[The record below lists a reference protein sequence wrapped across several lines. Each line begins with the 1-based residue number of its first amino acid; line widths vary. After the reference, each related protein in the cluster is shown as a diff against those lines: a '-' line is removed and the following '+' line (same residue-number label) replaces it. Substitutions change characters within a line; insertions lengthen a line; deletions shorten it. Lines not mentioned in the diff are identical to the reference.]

1 MRWSRFLQWLT
12 ADEEIVTEP
21 KSVSGRQ
28 VGVADGFSLLELER
42 VGLSEREA
50 EELGLKIDRTR
61 RTGLGSNLV
70 QLEKFLSHRR

>member
-1 MRWSRFLQWLT
+1 MRWARFLRWLA
-12 ADEEIVTEP
+12 ADEESITEP

-42 VGLSEREA
+42 AGLSEREA

-61 RTGLGSNLV
+61 RTSLGSNLV
-70 QLEKFLSHRR
+70 QLERFLSHRR